1 MIKIICDRCG
11 KEIGDGNVGYIA
23 TNWRSMTDGNLL
35 GDNPHEEKHFCKDCM
50 KEIEEFVSKSPE
62 NVNKTEE
69 SVSETPES
77 DSKEVKSVS
86 ICEEQPPEQEEPKG
100 KRKQIDI
107 GKIMALK
114 NAGWK
119 NKDIADEM
127 HMEPQAVASAI
138 YQYKKKEQSAGTV
151 TMKRAGEIGNERPK
165 L

>member
-35 GDNPHEEKHFCKDCM
+35 GDNPHEEKHFCKECM
-50 KEIEEFVSKSPE
+50 KEIEEFVIKTTE
-62 NVNKTEE
+62 NVIKTSE
-69 SVSETPES
+69 SVSETSE
-77 DSKEVKSVS
+77 SVS
-86 ICEEQPPEQEEPKG
+86 KGAESVSACEKPPAEQEEPKG
-100 KRKQIDI
+100 KRRQIDV

-127 HMEPQAVASAI
+127 HMEPQAVANVI
-138 YQYKKKEQSAGTV
+138 YQQKRKIQLGGTV
-151 TMKRAGEIGNERPK
+151 TMKRLGEIGSERPK

>member
-50 KEIEEFVSKSPE
+50 KEIEEFVSKSAE
-62 NVNKTEE
+62 NVIKTEE
-69 SVSETPES
+69 NVSETPES
-77 DSKEVKSVS
+77 VSKGAESVS
-86 ICEEQPPEQEEPKG
+86 VCKEQEEPKG
-100 KRKQIDI
+100 KRRPIDI

-127 HMEPQAVASAI
+127 HMDPQAVANAI
-138 YQYKKKEQSAGTV
+138 YQYKRKEQSAGTV
-151 TMKRAGEIGNERPK
+151 TMKRAAENGGERPK

>member
-11 KEIGDGNVGYIA
+11 KEIDDGNVGYIA
-23 TNWRSMTDGNLL
+23 TNWRSMADGNLL

-50 KEIEEFVSKSPE
+50 KEIEEFVSKTPE
-62 NVNKTEE
+62 NVIKTTET
-69 SVSETPES
+69 VSETPES
-77 DSKEVKSVS
+77 VSKGAESGSV
-86 ICEEQPPEQEEPKG
+86 CEEQSTEQEEPKG
-100 KRKQIDI
+100 KLRQIDI

-127 HMEPQAVASAI
+127 HMDPQAVASAI
-138 YQYKKKEQSAGTV
+138 YQYRKKEQSAGTV
-151 TMKRAGEIGNERPK
+151 TMKRTGEISNERPK